1 MVNGGV
7 GVKQSTAGVAS
18 HYDEGARNIRQCR
31 KQEHKKGAEGDAR
44 ADTQALADDQAEG
57 VHEVDT

>member
-1 MVNGGV
+1 MQQ
-7 GVKQSTAGVAS
+7 QSAAEVAS
-18 HYDEGARNIRQCR
+18 HYDEGACNIRQSR
-31 KQEHKKGAEGDAR
+31 KQEHEKGAEGDAR